1 MRERTVR
8 LQYGSRVE
16 AVYVLGT
23 YLWTDVYSA
32 APAGA
37 QTFSLKH
44 TERVQVDVVR
54 DGQAE
59 EVATNGRQRWPLS
72 PSTTLRL
79 SMSQASTEAGSDK
92 VTVSYYEKE
101 GSAPIDQ
108 AGLFLT
114 AIEISLDVDADR
126 DGVVEKNNPR
136 KVPSSGQSCRH
147 DRPLVAH
154 KLQEKVLTSL
164 PAMQASWS
172 WGPEGQG
179 AILLVN
185 CDRDTPWLPKEDC
198 SDQKVYSKEGA
209 SGAPGGVD
217 SVGPGNIP
225 LRPGPGRGGGR
236 RDLGF
241 PGGVDSNIGFRLTS
255 PSALDLKDMSQM
267 ILRTKGPDRL
277 PAGYEMVLYLSMSD
291 SDKVGVFYVESEC
304 PRAPLGESAQLRYGA
319 PCPCKHFGVYQ
330 NPSTHSLPP
339 DPFFGQRYIH
349 ILGREKLYHVVKY
362 TGGMAE
368 LLFFVEGLRFPD
380 EGFSGLVSIHVSLLE
395 YMAEEIPLTPIFT
408 DTVTFRIAPWVMTPN
423 TLPPVSVFVCCMK
436 DNYLFLKEIKNLVEK
451 TNCELKVC
459 FQYMNRG
466 DRWIQ
471 NGNQDSGDDEM
482 DFALCAF
489 LCYFS
494 RLLIAQVTCLSP
506 GPAPTP
512 QVGWFSLVPPEII
525 GQLSLV
531 SPQDEIE
538 FGYIEAPHKGFPVVL
553 DSPRD
558 GNLKDFPIK
567 QLLGPDFGY
576 VTREPLFEPVTSL
589 DSFGNLEATAAV
601 NTSSFPVGSK
611 PLPEPVSLPV
621 SGSFHDFS
629 ANATLHSRGSRGS
642 GMEGNLLKSY
652 LFPNPAPRSGG
663 RRMTKVVRDFL
674 QAQQVQPPVELYSD
688 WLTVGHVD
696 EFMTFVP
703 IPGTKQFRMLMAST
717 SACYKLFR
725 EKQKEGHGEAIMFK
739 GLGGMSSKRITIN
752 KILCNES
759 LVQENLYFQ
768 RCLDWN
774 RDILKRELG
783 LSEQDIIDLPA
794 LFKMDENRQA
804 RAYFPNMV
812 NMIVLNKDLGI
823 PKPFGPQVEE
833 ECCLEKRVRALLEPL
848 GLSCTFLDDIS
859 AYHKYL
865 GEVHCGTNVRRKPFP
880 FKWWHMVP

>member
-8 LQYGSRVE
+8 LQYGSRIE

-23 YLWTDVYSA
+23 HLWTDVYSA

-37 QTFSLKH
+37 QTFSLKR
-44 TERVQVDVVR
+44 TEHVQVEVVR

-59 EVATNGRQRWPLS
+59 EVATNGKQRWPLS

-79 SMSQASTEAGSDK
+79 SMTQASAEASSDK

-101 GSAPIDQ
+101 GSTPIDQ

-136 KVPSSGQSCRH
+136 K
-147 DRPLVAH
+147 
-154 KLQEKVLTSL
+154 
-164 PAMQASWS
+164 ASWS
-172 WGPEGQG
+172 WGPDGQG

-185 CDRDTPWLPKEDC
+185 CDRDTPLLPMEDC
-198 SDQKVYSKEGA
+198 SDQKVYSKE
-209 SGAPGGVD
+209 
-217 SVGPGNIP
+217 
-225 LRPGPGRGGGR
+225 
-236 RDLGF
+236 
-241 PGGVDSNIGFRLTS
+241 
-255 PSALDLKDMSQM
+255 
-267 ILRTKGPDRL
+267 
-277 PAGYEMVLYLSMSD
+277 
-291 SDKVGVFYVESEC
+291 
-304 PRAPLGESAQLRYGA
+304 
-319 PCPCKHFGVYQ
+319 
-330 NPSTHSLPP
+330 
-339 DPFFGQRYIH
+339 DPFFGQRYVH
-349 ILGREKLYHVVKY
+349 ILGRKKLYHVVKY
-362 TGGMAE
+362 TGGVAE

-380 EGFSGLVSIHVSLLE
+380 ESFSGMVSIHASLLE
-395 YMAEEIPLTPIFT
+395 SLAEEIPLTPIFT

-423 TLPPVSVFVCCMK
+423 TLPPVSVFVCSMK

-451 TNCELKVC
+451 ANCELKVC

-466 DRWIQ
+466 DRWI
-471 NGNQDSGDDEM
+471 
-482 DFALCAF
+482 
-489 LCYFS
+489 
-494 RLLIAQVTCLSP
+494 
-506 GPAPTP
+506 
-512 QVGWFSLVPPEII
+512 
-525 GQLSLV
+525 
-531 SPQDEIE
+531 QDEIE

-589 DSFGNLEATAAV
+589 DSFGNLEVSPPVTV
-601 NTSSFPVGSK
+601 NGKTYPLGRILIGSSFP
-611 PLPEPVSLPV
+611 L
-621 SGSFHDFS
+621 
-629 ANATLHSRGSRGS
+629 
-642 GMEGNLLKSY
+642 
-652 LFPNPAPRSGG
+652 SGG

-674 QAQQVQPPVELYSD
+674 QAQQVQAPVELYSD

-725 EKQKEGHGEAIMFK
+725 EKQKEGHGEAVMFK

-752 KILCNES
+752 KILSNES

-804 RAYFPNMV
+804 QAYFPNMV

-833 ECCLEKRVRALLEPL
+833 QCCLEAHVRGLLEPL

-865 GEVHCGTNVRRKPFP
+865 GEVHCGTNVRRKPFA
-880 FKWWHMVP
+880 FKWWHMEP

>member
-1 MRERTVR
+1 MLRERTVR

-32 APAGA
+32 APAEA

-44 TERVQVDVVR
+44 SERVRVEVVR

-59 EVATNGRQRWPLS
+59 EVATNGKQRWLLS
-72 PSTTLRL
+72 PTTTLRL
-79 SMSQASTEAGSDK
+79 TMNQASIEASSDK
-92 VTVSYYEKE
+92 VTVNYYEQE
-101 GSAPIDQ
+101 GNTPIDQ

-136 KVPSSGQSCRH
+136 KG
-147 DRPLVAH
+147 
-154 KLQEKVLTSL
+154 
-164 PAMQASWS
+164 SWT
-172 WGPEGQG
+172 WGPDGQG

-198 SDQKVYSKEGA
+198 SDEKVYSKEQQ
-209 SGAPGGVD
+209 D
-217 SVGPGNIP
+217 LNSVG
-225 LRPGPGRGGGR
+225 GREGGSYHLLSFSYVPFMR
-236 RDLGF
+236 
-241 PGGVDSNIGFRLTS
+241 VS
-255 PSALDLKDMSQM
+255 PSHREGSQSQ
-267 ILRTKGPDRL
+267 R
-277 PAGYEMVLYLSMSD
+277 
-291 SDKVGVFYVESEC
+291 
-304 PRAPLGESAQLRYGA
+304 
-319 PCPCKHFGVYQ
+319 
-330 NPSTHSLPP
+330 

-349 ILGREKLYHVVKY
+349 ILGRRKLYHVVKY
-362 TGGMAE
+362 TGGSAE

-395 YMAEEIPLTPIFT
+395 YIAEGIPQTPIFT
-408 DTVTFRIAPWVMTPN
+408 DTVTFRIAPWIMTPN
-423 TLPPVSVFVCCMK
+423 ILPPVSVFVCCMK
-436 DNYLFLKEIKNLVEK
+436 DNYLFLKEVKNLVEK

-471 NGNQDSGDDEM
+471 
-482 DFALCAF
+482 
-489 LCYFS
+489 
-494 RLLIAQVTCLSP
+494 
-506 GPAPTP
+506 
-512 QVGWFSLVPPEII
+512 
-525 GQLSLV
+525 
-531 SPQDEIE
+531 DEIE

-558 GNLKDFPIK
+558 GSLKDFPVK

-589 DSFGNLEATAAV
+589 DSFGNLEVSPPVTV
-601 NTSSFPVGSK
+601 NGKAYPLGRILIGSSFP
-611 PLPEPVSLPV
+611 L
-621 SGSFHDFS
+621 
-629 ANATLHSRGSRGS
+629 
-642 GMEGNLLKSY
+642 
-652 LFPNPAPRSGG
+652 SGG

-674 QAQQVQPPVELYSD
+674 QAQQVQAPVELYSD

-717 SACYKLFR
+717 SACYRLFR

-752 KILCNES
+752 KILSNES
-759 LVQENLYFQ
+759 LLQENQYFQ

-774 RDILKRELG
+774 RDVLKKELG
-783 LSEQDIIDLPA
+783 LTEQDIIDLPA
-794 LFKMDENRQA
+794 LFKMEDRQA
-804 RAYFPNMV
+804 RAFFPNMV

-823 PKPFGPQVEE
+823 PKPFGPQVEDV
-833 ECCLEKRVRALLEPL
+833 CCLETHVRSLLEPL
-848 GLSCTFLDDIS
+848 GFCCTFVDDIS
-859 AYHKYL
+859 AYHKFL
-865 GEVHCGTNVRRKPFP
+865 GEVHCGTNVRRMPFT

>member
-1 MRERTVR
+1 ARTGTAGKMLRERTVR

-32 APAGA
+32 APAEA

-44 TERVQVDVVR
+44 SERVRVEVVR

-59 EVATNGRQRWPLS
+59 EVATNGKQRWLLS
-72 PSTTLRL
+72 PTTTLRL
-79 SMSQASTEAGSDK
+79 TMNQASIEASSDK
-92 VTVSYYEKE
+92 VTVNYYEQE
-101 GSAPIDQ
+101 GNTPIDQ

-136 KVPSSGQSCRH
+136 KG
-147 DRPLVAH
+147 
-154 KLQEKVLTSL
+154 
-164 PAMQASWS
+164 SWT
-172 WGPEGQG
+172 WGPDGQG

-198 SDQKVYSKEGA
+198 SDEKVYSKQDLNSEAVHKMFVRSQGA
-209 SGAPGGVD
+209 LPHPQA
-217 SVGPGNIP
+217 
-225 LRPGPGRGGGR
+225 LRI
-236 RDLGF
+236 
-241 PGGVDSNIGFRLTS
+241 VI
-255 PSALDLKDMSQM
+255 
-267 ILRTKGPDRL
+267 
-277 PAGYEMVLYLSMSD
+277 PAGPSSEFSI
-291 SDKVGVFYVESEC
+291 GVMWES
-304 PRAPLGESAQLRYGA
+304 Y
-319 PCPCKHFGVYQ
+319 
-330 NPSTHSLPP
+330 
-339 DPFFGQRYIH
+339 PFFGQRYIH
-349 ILGREKLYHVVKY
+349 ILGRRKLYHVVKY
-362 TGGMAE
+362 TGGSAE

-395 YMAEEIPLTPIFT
+395 YIAEGIPQTPIFT
-408 DTVTFRIAPWVMTPN
+408 DTVTFRIAPWIMTPN
-423 TLPPVSVFVCCMK
+423 ILPPVSVFVCCMK
-436 DNYLFLKEIKNLVEK
+436 DNYLFLKEVKNLVEK

-471 NGNQDSGDDEM
+471 
-482 DFALCAF
+482 
-489 LCYFS
+489 
-494 RLLIAQVTCLSP
+494 
-506 GPAPTP
+506 
-512 QVGWFSLVPPEII
+512 
-525 GQLSLV
+525 
-531 SPQDEIE
+531 DEIE

-558 GNLKDFPIK
+558 GSLKDFPVK

-589 DSFGNLEATAAV
+589 DSFGNLEVSPPVTV
-601 NTSSFPVGSK
+601 NGKAYPLGRILIGSSFP
-611 PLPEPVSLPV
+611 L
-621 SGSFHDFS
+621 
-629 ANATLHSRGSRGS
+629 
-642 GMEGNLLKSY
+642 
-652 LFPNPAPRSGG
+652 SGG

-674 QAQQVQPPVELYSD
+674 QAQQVQAPVELYSD

-717 SACYKLFR
+717 SACYRLFR

-752 KILCNES
+752 KILSNES
-759 LVQENLYFQ
+759 LLQENQYFQ

-774 RDILKRELG
+774 RDVLKKELG
-783 LSEQDIIDLPA
+783 LTEQDIIDLPA
-794 LFKMDENRQA
+794 LFKMEDRQA
-804 RAYFPNMV
+804 RAFFPNMV

-823 PKPFGPQVEE
+823 PKPFGPQVEDV
-833 ECCLEKRVRALLEPL
+833 CCLETHVRSLLEPL
-848 GLSCTFLDDIS
+848 GFCCTFVDDIS
-859 AYHKYL
+859 AYHKFL
-865 GEVHCGTNVRRKPFP
+865 GEVHCGTNVRRMPFT